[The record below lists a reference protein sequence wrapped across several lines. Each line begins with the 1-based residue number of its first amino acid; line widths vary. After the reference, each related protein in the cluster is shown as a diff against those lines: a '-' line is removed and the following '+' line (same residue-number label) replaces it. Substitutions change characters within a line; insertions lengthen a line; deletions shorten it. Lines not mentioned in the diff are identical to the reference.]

1 MLTNNYLNK
10 NRSSLLKTKLEK
22 IISYEPE
29 DIINNLDKLKSLKS
43 YDFKEINGENNII
56 LGEKIMNLFE
66 NYFLIYFNC
75 IEKLNTKTKQEL
87 FPKYF
92 QNVEQKNYVLFD
104 LSLKLFKQTISFLDK
119 ITYENNEKSNVCKLY
134 SIVFVKLYLYKVICF
149 TKNDFSEINN
159 YKEMF
164 KVINDITN
172 KNFKYVIYIYI
183 LKLYYY
189 YLDNNL
195 ELLKY
200 LFDMKLYNIFDTQFY
215 SLFDEDNTI
224 ITNYYLFPLEKE
236 KYKNY
241 INYLKEFENIKRDKF
256 ADEGK
261 TKQFIINLLNRKNL
275 DTFIIISINKIFF
288 ELYSNY
294 DKNKNENYNK
304 FFLIAR
310 TIITDYN
317 QNNGELIKLLNLFYN
332 TDIFLEK
339 IFPNLK
345 NNKILEILLYGF
357 RYCVKSIFLENNS
370 ITNGLNT
377 SIENKQQYF
386 YKSLLSKNYSET
398 LDNAYIPGIDIKE
411 YLHLVTLETIIEHL
425 NTKPDRH
432 GCYVCSCGYYYDID
446 PCGFPTKNRTFKCP
460 VCGLDIGWGPKPVKA
475 GEESHGMVIR
485 PGHLRIFKDEKAK
498 KYQMKVF
505 DEVDENIPNMIL
517 SDYIQNI
524 IEPIRQK
531 NEKGFVKCSKNF
543 FEKTNKKIRNLSQI
557 GYRLLNY
564 ILYCHLFFGYSIG
577 NIPENNLKQYLID
590 NMNIIEII
598 ETNWRLLK
606 ESLYNKRVN
615 SIQIFMNLIFD
626 EISDLIKNNNNFNK
640 VEERE
645 KFEDEVEKIILKY
658 IEKYNDYSDKYI
670 EENKLQIKF
679 ENYYS
684 VETII
689 TELIPIKEE
698 IYKEKDY
705 PMFKYFNLTKY
716 RSKLDCFNH
725 IPDKNKYSLTY
736 QLLSDNKQYLNLN
749 YLPIFNDFINYMNKK
764 YSFKITREE
773 AHKRKLKDEEIFTKE
788 EFIEKFNKFRKIWS
802 KIKSYAIK
810 YKCDSELPEK
820 DLDSE
825 DSLSYFL
832 NEISEYSHGMYLS
845 AASQSFIGW
854 QNSFLSNILENNS
867 SKESILYQYTNSIKN
882 LIGVNEA
889 NNNQILLI
897 EERIEK
903 SEYNDI
909 EHIILIY
916 SERNIYKNDKT
927 NYNSNEYNN
936 FTYNYDKIEEELGK
950 IILPGVQMFKSEDN
964 LNLVIYWGE
973 GFKGKRSQILIEFCM
988 KYGQRELDENQKE
1001 IIFNYIK
1008 EKIINKDI
1016 IKQIFSFMQM
1026 LIIYL
1031 STKKDLIKDLA
1042 ILSLIKSLSIDF
1054 DFPQDVI
1061 DFFIVNEKIIA
1072 VDNLIDIYIIFEYL
1086 CFEDLIMILKDEY
1099 KKDIDE
1105 NIKKDITY
1113 KIQERLENKEI
1124 NYNLIFSIKNF
1135 AIAIRRLISRYL
1147 VGSGELN
1154 DIKPESEL
1162 YFELSREDLWNE
1174 QLKNIDNLNEKIY
1187 GIIGDWKLKVNE
1199 AFCLYKL
1206 IVNDNKNEI
1215 KDFYK

>member
-1 MLTNNYLNK
+1 
-10 NRSSLLKTKLEK
+10 
-22 IISYEPE
+22 
-29 DIINNLDKLKSLKS
+29 
-43 YDFKEINGENNII
+43 
-56 LGEKIMNLFE
+56 
-66 NYFLIYFNC
+66 
-75 IEKLNTKTKQEL
+75 
-87 FPKYF
+87 
-92 QNVEQKNYVLFD
+92 
-104 LSLKLFKQTISFLDK
+104 
-119 ITYENNEKSNVCKLY
+119 
-134 SIVFVKLYLYKVICF
+134 
-149 TKNDFSEINN
+149 
-159 YKEMF
+159 
-164 KVINDITN
+164 
-172 KNFKYVIYIYI
+172 
-183 LKLYYY
+183 
-189 YLDNNL
+189 
-195 ELLKY
+195 
-200 LFDMKLYNIFDTQFY
+200 
-215 SLFDEDNTI
+215 
-224 ITNYYLFPLEKE
+224 
-236 KYKNY
+236 
-241 INYLKEFENIKRDKF
+241 
-256 ADEGK
+256 
-261 TKQFIINLLNRKNL
+261 
-275 DTFIIISINKIFF
+275 
-288 ELYSNY
+288 
-294 DKNKNENYNK
+294 
-304 FFLIAR
+304 
-310 TIITDYN
+310 
-317 QNNGELIKLLNLFYN
+317 
-332 TDIFLEK
+332 
-339 IFPNLK
+339 
-345 NNKILEILLYGF
+345 
-357 RYCVKSIFLENNS
+357 
-370 ITNGLNT
+370 
-377 SIENKQQYF
+377 
-386 YKSLLSKNYSET
+386 
-398 LDNAYIPGIDIKE
+398 
-411 YLHLVTLETIIEHL
+411 
-425 NTKPDRH
+425 
-432 GCYVCSCGYYYDID
+432 
-446 PCGFPTKNRTFKCP
+446 
-460 VCGLDIGWGPKPVKA
+460 
-475 GEESHGMVIR
+475 
-485 PGHLRIFKDEKAK
+485 
-498 KYQMKVF
+498 
-505 DEVDENIPNMIL
+505 
-517 SDYIQNI
+517 
-524 IEPIRQK
+524 
-531 NEKGFVKCSKNF
+531 
-543 FEKTNKKIRNLSQI
+543 
-557 GYRLLNY
+557 
-564 ILYCHLFFGYSIG
+564 
-577 NIPENNLKQYLID
+577 
-590 NMNIIEII
+590 
-598 ETNWRLLK
+598 
-606 ESLYNKRVN
+606 
-615 SIQIFMNLIFD
+615 
-626 EISDLIKNNNNFNK
+626 
-640 VEERE
+640 
-645 KFEDEVEKIILKY
+645 
-658 IEKYNDYSDKYI
+658 
-670 EENKLQIKF
+670 
-679 ENYYS
+679 
-684 VETII
+684 
-689 TELIPIKEE
+689 
-698 IYKEKDY
+698 
-705 PMFKYFNLTKY
+705 MFKYFNLTKY

-820 DLDSE
+820 NLDSE

-867 SKESILYQYTNSIKN
+867 SKESILYQYKNSIKN

-909 EHIILIY
+909 EHIILTY

-1008 EKIINKDI
+1008 EKIINKGI

-1072 VDNLIDIYIIFEYL
+1072 VDNLIDIYIIFENL
-1086 CFEDLIMILKDEY
+1086 CFEDLIVILKDEY

-1105 NIKKDITY
+1105 NIKKDISY

-1124 NYNLIFSIKNF
+1124 NYNQIFSIKDF

-1174 QLKNIDNLNEKIY
+1174 QIKNIDNLNEKIY

-1215 KDFYK
+1215 KVFYK